1 VEACTVKKRKEKEV
15 RVKIF
20 VSGRVQGVFFRKYLR
35 KKMREIGIK
44 GKASNLSDGRVEVE
58 IEGKKKQIEKMIE
71 FCWKGPPLARVEKV
85 ETEEV

>member
-1 VEACTVKKRKEKEV
+1 
-15 RVKIF
+15 
-20 VSGRVQGVFFRKYLR
+20 
-35 KKMREIGIK
+35 MREIGIK